1 MTTTKKVFEEWLAK
15 DLANVA
21 GQLDRRLH
29 DTCFLCS
36 IAGKIGMSTRNEVY
50 AVLDSLLESLFPGC
64 YSRETIDRVSID
76 AFVEKKMRSAARS
89 LFGLIENAGCFGK
102 EDKTNLDSDGAERAF
117 AAVRKLVQ
125 DLPEIHHMLMADL
138 QAAYEGDPAA
148 QSVAEV
154 VISYPFVEAIATHR
168 IAHSLYSSAVPF
180 LPRMMSERAHSNT
193 GIDIHPGARIGEGF
207 FIDHGTGVVIG
218 ETTVIGNRVKLYQGV
233 TLGALSFPSDENGQ
247 PIKGVKRHPNIED
260 NVTIYAQATIL
271 GGETTVGHHS
281 IIGGN
286 VWLTKSVPP
295 YSKIYNVPPN
305 LRVMPTDEVNG
316 VYVYEI

>member
-64 YSRETIDRVSID
+64 YSRETIDRESID
-76 AFVEKKMRSAARS
+76 AFVEKKIRNAARS
-89 LFGLIENAGCFGK
+89 LFGLIENSVCFGK
-102 EDKTNLDSDGAERAF
+102 EEKPNLDGDGAERAF

-180 LPRMMSERAHSNT
+180 LHRMMSERAHSNT

-305 LRVMPTDEVNG
+305 LRVMPADEMNG

>member
-15 DLANVA
+15 DLVSLAS
-21 GQLDRRLH
+21 QLDRRLH

-64 YSRETIDRVSID
+64 YSRDTVDRESID
-76 AFVEKKMRSAARS
+76 AFVEKKMRHAARS
-89 LFGLIENAGCFGK
+89 LFGLIENAVCFGK
-102 EDKTNLDSDGAERAF
+102 EEKTNLDSDGAERAF

-233 TLGALSFPSDENGQ
+233 TLGALSFPSDDNGQ

-305 LRVMPTDEVNG
+305 LRVMPADEMNG

>member
-1 MTTTKKVFEEWLAK
+1 MTTTKKAFEEWLAK

-64 YSRETIDRVSID
+64 YSRETIDRESID
-76 AFVEKKMRSAARS
+76 TFVEKKMRYAARA

-102 EDKTNLDSDGAERAF
+102 EEKTNLDSDGAERAF
-117 AAVRKLVQ
+117 TAVRKLVQ
-125 DLPEIHHMLMADL
+125 DLPEIHHMLMARPSSGLRRRPRGTIGCGGGHQLSVRGSHCYAPNRPFALL
-138 QAAYEGDPAA
+138 QCGPV
-148 QSVAEV
+148 S
-154 VISYPFVEAIATHR
+154 
-168 IAHSLYSSAVPF
+168 
-180 LPRMMSERAHSNT
+180 PRMMSERTHSNT

-295 YSKIYNVPPN
+295 YSKVYNVPPN
-305 LRVMPTDEVNG
+305 LRVTPTDEING

>member
-1 MTTTKKVFEEWLAK
+1 MGTSNQAFEKWLAN
-15 DLANVA
+15 DLGKFAS
-21 GQLDRRLH
+21 QLERRLH
-29 DTCFLCS
+29 NTCSLCS
-36 IAGKIGMSTRNEVY
+36 IAGKIGMSTRTEVY

-64 YSRETIDRVSID
+64 YSRENIDPKSID
-76 AFVEKKMRSAARS
+76 VFVEGRLRYAAT
-89 LFGLIENAGCFGK
+89 LLKGLAANAYRFSQEENG
-102 EDKTNLDSDGAERAF
+102 NLPDDGTERAF
-117 AAVRKLVQ
+117 GAVRKLIG

-148 QSVAEV
+148 RSVAEV

-193 GIDIHPGARIGEGF
+193 GIDIHPGAKIGKGF

-218 ETTVIGNRVKLYQGV
+218 ETTVIGDHVKIYQGV
-233 TLGALSFPSDENGQ
+233 TLGALSFPSDEHGQ
-247 PIKGVKRHPNIED
+247 PMKGVKRHPNIED

-281 IIGGN
+281 VVGGN

-295 YSKIYNVPPN
+295 YSKIYNVPPS
-305 LRVMPTDEVNG
+305 LRVMPTDEVNS

>member
-1 MTTTKKVFEEWLAK
+1 MNATKKAFEQWLAK
-15 DLANVA
+15 DLANFA
-21 GQLDRRLH
+21 GQLDKRLH

-64 YSRETIDRVSID
+64 YSREPIEPESID
-76 AFVEKKMRSAARS
+76 AFVEKKMRYAASS
-89 LFGLIENAGCFGK
+89 LFGLIENAFRFGK
-102 EDKTNLDSDGAERAF
+102 EEKTNLESDSAERAF
-117 AAVRKLVQ
+117 SAVRKLVQ

-148 QSVAEV
+148 PSVAEV

-168 IAHSLYSSAVPF
+168 IAHSLYSSTVPF

-193 GIDIHPGARIGEGF
+193 GIDIHPGAKIGEGF

-295 YSKIYNVPPN
+295 YSKIYNVPPS

>member
-64 YSRETIDRVSID
+64 YSRETIDRESID
-76 AFVEKKMRSAARS
+76 AFVEKKIRNAARS
-89 LFGLIENAGCFGK
+89 LFGLIENSVCFGK
-102 EDKTNLDSDGAERAF
+102 EEKPNLDGDGAERAF

-305 LRVMPTDEVNG
+305 LRVMPADEMNG

>member
-1 MTTTKKVFEEWLAK
+1 MNTTKKAFEEWLAK
-15 DLANVA
+15 DLANLA
-21 GQLDRRLH
+21 GQLDKRLH

-64 YSRETIDRVSID
+64 YSREPIEPESID
-76 AFVEKKMRSAARS
+76 AFVEKKMRYAASS
-89 LFGLIENAGCFGK
+89 LFGLIENALRFGK
-102 EDKTNLDSDGAERAF
+102 EEKTNLESDSAERAF
-117 AAVRKLVQ
+117 SAVRKLVQ

-218 ETTVIGNRVKLYQGV
+218 ETTMIGNHVKLYQGV

-247 PIKGVKRHPNIED
+247 PIKGIKRHPNIED

>member
-1 MTTTKKVFEEWLAK
+1 MTAVKKKFEEWLTK
-15 DLANVA
+15 DLSRYA
-21 GQLDRRLH
+21 GELDRRLH
-29 DTCFLCS
+29 ETCFLCS
-36 IAGKIGMSTRNEVY
+36 IAGKIGMSTRHEVY
-50 AVLDSLLESLFPGC
+50 SALDGLLESLFPGC
-64 YSRETIDRVSID
+64 YSREIIEPQSVD
-76 AFVEKKMRSAARS
+76 AFVEKKMRYAASS
-89 LFGLIENAGCFGK
+89 LFGLAVNAFRFGK
-102 EDKTNLDSDGAERAF
+102 DNADDDSAERAF
-117 AAVRKLVQ
+117 AAVQKLVA
-125 DLPEIHHMLMADL
+125 DLPQIHHMLMADL
-138 QAAYEGDPAA
+138 EAAYQGDPAA

-233 TLGALSFPSDENGQ
+233 TLGALSFPSDDQGQ

-271 GGETTVGHHS
+271 GGETTVGHDS

-295 YSKIYNVPPN
+295 YSKVYNVPPN
-305 LRVMPTDEVNG
+305 LRVMPADEVNG
-316 VYVYEI
+316 VFVYEI

>member
-64 YSRETIDRVSID
+64 YSRETIDRESID
-76 AFVEKKMRSAARS
+76 AFVEKKIRYAARS
-89 LFGLIENAGCFGK
+89 LFGLIENSVCFGK
-102 EDKTNLDSDGAERAF
+102 EEKPNLDGDGAERAF

-305 LRVMPTDEVNG
+305 LRVMPADEMNG

>member
-1 MTTTKKVFEEWLAK
+1 MTSTKKAFDEWLAK
-15 DLANVA
+15 DLANFA
-21 GQLDRRLH
+21 SQLDRRLH

-36 IAGKIGMSTRNEVY
+36 IAGKIGTSTRNKVY

-64 YSRETIDRVSID
+64 YSRETVQPESID
-76 AFVEKKMRSAARS
+76 AFVEKKMRYAASA
-89 LFGLIENAGCFGK
+89 LFGLIENAFRFAK
-102 EDKTNLDSDGAERAF
+102 EEKPDLESASPEKAF
-117 AAVRKLVQ
+117 SAVRKLVQ

-218 ETTVIGNRVKLYQGV
+218 ETTVIGTHVKLYQGV

-295 YSKIYNVPPN
+295 YSKVYNVPPN
-305 LRVMPTDEVNG
+305 LRVTPTDEING

>member
-1 MTTTKKVFEEWLAK
+1 MSTTKKAFEEWLRK
-15 DLANVA
+15 DLANFTS
-21 GQLDRRLH
+21 QLDKRLH

-50 AVLDSLLESLFPGC
+50 AVLDALLESLFPGC
-64 YSRETIDRVSID
+64 YSREPIEPGSID
-76 AFVEKKMRSAARS
+76 AFVEKKIRYVAGS
-89 LFGLIENAGCFGK
+89 LFDLIENAFCFGK
-102 EDKTNLDSDGAERAF
+102 EEKTDLESDTAGRAF
-117 AAVRKLVQ
+117 SAVRKLVQ

-218 ETTVIGNRVKLYQGV
+218 ETTVIGNHVKLYQGV

-247 PIKGVKRHPNIED
+247 PIKGIKRHPNIED

-286 VWLTKSVPP
+286 VWLTKPVPP